1 MSDALEVLQTA
12 LVTALETH
20 PVLADE
26 LTGVFDGP
34 PSRAG
39 FPYVS
44 INDGISADWSTKTEV
59 GREIRIGLTVWDDG
73 ESATRLHQLIGHVED
88 AVAALPRDL
97 PGWRIASCVF
107 LRSFVARNPAGAWAG
122 VVDYRIRMLS
132 SA

>member
-1 MSDALEVLQTA
+1 MSGAVEILQTA

-34 PSRAG
+34 PPRAT
-39 FPYVS
+39 FPYAS
-44 INDGISADWSTKTEV
+44 INEGAASDWSTKTAL

-97 PGWRIASCVF
+97 SGWRIASIVF

-132 SA
+132 TG

>member
-1 MSDALEVLQTA
+1 MSDAVEILQSA
-12 LVTALETH
+12 LVTAVQTH
-20 PVLADE
+20 PVLAEE

-34 PSRAG
+34 PSRAA
-39 FPYVS
+39 FPYLS
-44 INDGISADWSTKTEV
+44 IGDGLSADWSTKTAT

-73 ESATRLHQLIGHVED
+73 ESAARLHQLVGHVED

-122 VVDYRIRMLS
+122 VVDYRVRVLGVD
-132 SA
+132 

>member
-1 MSDALEVLQTA
+1 MSDAVEILQSA
-12 LVTALETH
+12 LVNAVETH

-34 PSRAG
+34 PPRSA

-44 INDGISADWSTKTEV
+44 INDGICGDWSTKTAM
-59 GREIRIGLTVWDDG
+59 GREIRMGLTVWDDG
-73 ESATRLHQLIGHVED
+73 ESATRLHQLISHVED

-97 PGWRIASCVF
+97 PGWRIASIVF
-107 LRSFVARNPAGAWAG
+107 LRSFVARNAAGAWAG

-132 SA
+132 TA